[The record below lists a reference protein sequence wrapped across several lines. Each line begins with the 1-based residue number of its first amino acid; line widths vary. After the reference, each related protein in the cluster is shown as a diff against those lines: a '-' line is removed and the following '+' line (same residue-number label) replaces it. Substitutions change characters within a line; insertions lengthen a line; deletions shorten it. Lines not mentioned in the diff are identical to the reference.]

1 MPLSNSLFLPSI
13 TTTSR
18 RWGWQAK
25 VAEISELGLE
35 QVALFPTGI
44 GPAARQALYREL
56 ERSPIKEI
64 PFVHLRSDMTPEEV
78 GYLVERFGMR
88 LANIHPHADYP
99 LEHDLTAFND
109 RIAVENRYIQ
119 EIADSD
125 LAGRAGVCLD
135 ISHHED
141 CRLRFPEMYQH
152 LCDRLRDY
160 PCACWH
166 VSAVGQVPINYK
178 EYEVFSDHKF
188 TDLQEFDYAV
198 RYREHLPPIVAM
210 ELENPLAEQLKAI
223 ERLKQVLGLS

>member
-78 GYLVERFGMR
+78 GYFGGAISGLR

-99 LEHDLTAFND
+99 LEHDLTAF
-109 RIAVENRYIQ
+109 Q
-119 EIADSD
+119 
-125 LAGRAGVCLD
+125 
-135 ISHHED
+135 
-141 CRLRFPEMYQH
+141 
-152 LCDRLRDY
+152 
-160 PCACWH
+160 
-166 VSAVGQVPINYK
+166 
-178 EYEVFSDHKF
+178 
-188 TDLQEFDYAV
+188 
-198 RYREHLPPIVAM
+198 
-210 ELENPLAEQLKAI
+210 
-223 ERLKQVLGLS
+223 